1 MRIHE
6 AEWLFRQV
14 RIGTTV
20 FIVSA

>member
-1 MRIHE
+1 MRIPD
-6 AEWLFRQV
+6 AEWLFRHV